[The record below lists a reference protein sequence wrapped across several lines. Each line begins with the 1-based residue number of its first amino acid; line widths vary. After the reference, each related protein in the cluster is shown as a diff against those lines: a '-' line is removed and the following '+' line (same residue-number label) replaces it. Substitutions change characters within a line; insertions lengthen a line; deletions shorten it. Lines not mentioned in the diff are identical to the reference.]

1 MFLIICFVQYN
12 YYYLFFVLRL
22 RDSVVVVVV
31 VGVTVNFVVVE
42 YISDLLLSLFLS

>member
-31 VGVTVNFVVVE
+31 GVTVNFVVVE